1 MVQSDSRGPQ
11 RDNVQRDDAQRGD
24 VVAGRSRVQRS
35 ARAADPERARE
46 DARIVERIA
55 NGDETALSDLYDRYA
70 KPAYSLARRI
80 CVDEL
85 LAEDVV
91 QEVFLLVWRDPSRYQ
106 PGRGAFSSWLLTVV
120 HHKAVDAV
128 RREGVH
134 RRRQV
139 VMDDETTDR
148 MAPDTPGADQNAIGN
163 VVGDDVR
170 KAIND
175 LPAEQAKTMML
186 AYYGGYTQREVAAII
201 GVPLGTV
208 KSRMFA
214 ASQRLRAALGSLALD
229 FGIVG
234 ARAEG
239 EGL

>member
-11 RDNVQRDDAQRGD
+11 RDNVQRNDAQRGD

-35 ARAADPERARE
+35 SRAADPERARE

-106 PGRGAFSSWLLTVV
+106 PGRGAFSSWLLTVA

-229 FGIVG
+229 FGIAGV
-234 ARAEG
+234 RAEG

>member
-1 MVQSDSRGPQ
+1 VRNLPVAESDTRGACGDESVPPRARVSRSG
-11 RDNVQRDDAQRGD
+11 
-24 VVAGRSRVQRS
+24 
-35 ARAADPERARE
+35 RAADPERARQ

-55 NGDETALSDLYDRYA
+55 SGDEHALADLYDRYA

-91 QEVFLLVWRDPSRYQ
+91 QEVFLSVWRDPSRYQ
-106 PGRGAFSSWLLTVV
+106 PSRGAFSSWLLTVV

-148 MAPDTPGADQNAIGN
+148 MAPDNPGADQNAIGN
-163 VVGDDVR
+163 VVGDNVR

-175 LPAEQAKTMML
+175 LPPEQAKTMML
-186 AYYGGYTQREVAAII
+186 AYYGGYTQREVAAIV

-214 ASQRLRAALGSLALD
+214 ASQRLRAALGTLALD

-234 ARAEG
+234 ARTEG

>member
-1 MVQSDSRGPQ
+1 M
-11 RDNVQRDDAQRGD
+11 
-24 VVAGRSRVQRS
+24 
-35 ARAADPERARE
+35 
-46 DARIVERIA
+46 ERIA
-55 NGDETALSDLYDRYA
+55 GGDEGALGDLYDRYA

-85 LAEDVV
+85 LAEDVI

-148 MAPDTPGADQNAIGN
+148 MAPDNPGADHNAIGN
-163 VVGDDVR
+163 VVGDNVR

-175 LPAEQAKTMML
+175 LPPEQAKTMML
-186 AYYGGYTQREVAAII
+186 AYYGGYTQREVASII

-214 ASQRLRAALGSLALD
+214 ASHRLRAALGSLALD

-234 ARAEG
+234 LRPEG

>member
-1 MVQSDSRGPQ
+1 MAESDTPGTPREGS
-11 RDNVQRDDAQRGD
+11 
-24 VVAGRSRVQRS
+24 VVPTAGASRSR
-35 ARAADPERARE
+35 RAPEPERARQ
-46 DARIVERIA
+46 DTAIVARITD
-55 NGDETALSDLYDRYA
+55 GDERALGELYDRYA
-70 KPAYSLARRI
+70 KPAYSLARRV

-139 VMDDETTDR
+139 VMDDEATDR
-148 MAPDTPGADQNAIGN
+148 MAPDSPGADQNAIGN
-163 VVGDDVR
+163 VVGDKVR
-170 KAIND
+170 EAIND
-175 LPAEQAKTMML
+175 LPSEQANTMML
-186 AYYGGYTQREVAAII
+186 AYYGGYTQREVASII

-214 ASQRLRAALGSLALD
+214 ASHRLRAALGSLALD

-234 ARAEG
+234 TRPEG
-239 EGL
+239 QGL

>member
-1 MVQSDSRGPQ
+1 VTEGGTRGGQGEDLAPSRDKNP
-11 RDNVQRDDAQRGD
+11 RARA
-24 VVAGRSRVQRS
+24 RSP
-35 ARAADPERARE
+35 RAADPERARE
-46 DARIVERIA
+46 DARVVERIGT
-55 NGDETALSDLYDRYA
+55 GDQRALAELYDRYA

-85 LAEDVV
+85 IAEDVV
-91 QEVFLLVWRDPSRYQ
+91 QEVFLSLWRDPSRYV
-106 PGRGAFSSWLLTVV
+106 PSRGAFSSWLLTVV

-139 VMDDETTDR
+139 VMDDGVADQL
-148 MAPDTPGADQNAIGN
+148 APDNLGADQSAVGN

-170 KAIND
+170 KAINE
-175 LPAEQAKTMML
+175 LPVEQAKAMTL
-186 AYYGGYTQREVAAII
+186 AYYGGYTQREVAVLV

-214 ASQRLRAALGSLALD
+214 AAQCLRTALGPLAAD
-229 FGIVG
+229 FGLAV
-234 ARAEG
+234 ARTER

>member
-1 MVQSDSRGPQ
+1 MAERDTRGEDAVPPRDQHRPEQAPGQ
-11 RDNVQRDDAQRGD
+11 RAP
-24 VVAGRSRVQRS
+24 RST
-35 ARAADPERARE
+35 RAADPERARE
-46 DARIVERIA
+46 DVRIVDRIA
-55 NGDETALSDLYDRYA
+55 TGDERALAELYDRYGR
-70 KPAYSLARRI
+70 PAYSLARRI
-80 CVDEL
+80 CVDEV

-91 QEVFLLVWRDPSRYQ
+91 QEVFLSVWRDPGRYVA
-106 PGRGAFSSWLLTVV
+106 GRGAFASWLLTVV

-139 VMDDETTDR
+139 VMDDEVTDQLV
-148 MAPDTPGADQNAIGN
+148 PENPGADQNAIGN

-186 AYYGGYTQREVAAII
+186 AYYGGYTQREVASIV

-214 ASQRLRAALGSLALD
+214 AAQRLRAALGPLAVD

-234 ARAEG
+234 ARTEG